1 MDCCMP
7 GFPVLH
13 HLPEFLKLMST
24 ELVMPSNHLILCI
37 PFSSCLQFFPASGSF
52 PISLRFPWG
61 GIGSFSISPFSE
73 YSELISFS
81 FDWFDFLAVQ
91 GPLKSL
97 LQNHSLKA
105 SVLWC
110 SAFFII
116 QLSYPYKTTRKTIAL
131 TMRTFVGK
139 IMSLLFKM
147 LSRFVIALLPRGL
160 PCVART
166 VMNLSAMWKTWAQSL
181 GWEDPLEKEME
192 PTPVFLPGESH
203 GQRSLVEL
211 QSIGSQKS
219 DTMEHL
225 TLCFYFMSKEQVS
238 FNFVAIVTVYSD
250 FGAQGNKICHC
261 FHFSP
266 LYLSWS
272 DGTRCHDLSFL
283 NVEF

>member
-1 MDCCMP
+1 M
-7 GFPVLH
+7 V
-13 HLPEFLKLMST
+13 
-24 ELVMPSNHLILCI
+24 
-37 PFSSCLQFFPASGSF
+37 
-52 PISLRFPWG
+52 
-61 GIGSFSISPFSE
+61 
-73 YSELISFS
+73 
-81 FDWFDFLAVQ
+81 
-91 GPLKSL
+91 
-97 LQNHSLKA
+97 
-105 SVLWC
+105 
-110 SAFFII
+110 
-116 QLSYPYKTTRKTIAL
+116 QLSHWYVITGKNIAL
-131 TMRTFVGK
+131 TRWTFVGK
-139 IMSLLFKM
+139 VISLLLYT

-225 TLCFYFMSKEQVS
+225 TLCFYFISKEQVS